1 MDLMNRTVSRLALA
15 AGLVFGAA
23 ATHAATPAELA
34 TKAGCAVCHQPTAK
48 GLGPS
53 YQEIAK
59 KYKGQ
64 AGAPATMAERV
75 RKGSVGVFGKVPMT
89 PTPPAR
95 ISDADL
101 KTVIDWILKTP

>member
-1 MDLMNRTVSRLALA
+1 MKHMKLTPLILATSTVFAASGAL
-15 AGLVFGAA
+15 
-23 ATHAATPAELA
+23 AATPAELA
-34 TKAGCAVCHQPTAK
+34 TKAGCAVCHQPVAK

-64 AGAPATMAERV
+64 AGAPAVMAERV
-75 RKGSVGVFGKVPMT
+75 RKGSVGIFGKVPMT

-101 KTVIDWILKTP
+101 KLVIDWILKTP

>member
-1 MDLMNRTVSRLALA
+1 MTHMKLTSLILATSTVFAVS
-15 AGLVFGAA
+15 GAF
-23 ATHAATPAELA
+23 AATPAELA
-34 TKAGCAVCHQPTAK
+34 TKAGCAVCHQPAAK

>member
-1 MDLMNRTVSRLALA
+1 MERMNLKPFVLA
-15 AGLVFGAA
+15 AGLCAA
-23 ATHAATPAELA
+23 ACASQAATPAELA
-34 TKAGCAVCHQPTAK
+34 TKAGCAVCHQPAAK
-48 GLGPS
+48 SLGPS

-64 AGAPATMAERV
+64 AGAPALMAERV
-75 RKGSVGVFGKVPMT
+75 RKGSTGVWGKLPMT

-95 ISDADL
+95 ISDAEL